1 MRAFSTIITFHGE
14 ENKPKNGI
22 SVANHTSPIDVMV
35 GFKGHFRENW
45 GLKDFFR
52 FFQQIIVMQW

>member
-1 MRAFSTIITFHGE
+1 MLMCMRMCMRAFSTIITFHGE

-35 GFKGHFRENW
+35 GFEGHFREN
-45 GLKDFFR
+45 
-52 FFQQIIVMQW
+52 